1 MLLKQVNIHKSLI
14 NRIFSGL
21 VLFLTLFSSACVRSS
36 TNTGEKKD
44 TPVPYIPVTLAAPT
58 LVPTKTAVITQ
69 EPEKNSLDCVD
80 NLTYLSDLTI
90 EDGTVVAPGSTLD
103 KRWQVKNSGTCNWD
117 EGYEL
122 RFTGGFEMGA
132 DTTQALYPARA
143 GSEATIQ
150 ITFTAPEEPG
160 EYRSAWSAYNPDGL
174 AFGDPF
180 YMYIIVE

>member
-1 MLLKQVNIHKSLI
+1 MKQVNEHNFVF
-14 NRIFSGL
+14 NR
-21 VLFLTLFSSACVRSS
+21 LFLGFLLLLTLILSACVRSS
-36 TNTGEKKD
+36 VKPGYSHP
-44 TPVPYIPVTLAAPT
+44 TPTPYVPVTLVAPT
-58 LVPTKTAVITQ
+58 LEPTKTPFTTQ
-69 EPEKNSLDCVD
+69 APEENSLDCVD

-90 EDGTVVAPGSTLD
+90 EDGTVVASGSTLD

-122 RFTGGFEMGA
+122 RFTGGSEMGA
-132 DTTQALYPARA
+132 DTAQALYPARA

-174 AFGDPF
+174 AFGDPI